1 MASGTTTKLVFPRH
15 PCFFHVAIAK
25 HFGEA
30 IELSHGGISK
40 SFVGMLKET
49 SLAYFF
55 DIGGLLAGFM
65 LASQLGV
72 LQLSPWAVPIYSA
85 ILSTKGVIGGLLSG
99 RLSTAL
105 HLGTIHPRFFGNTPA
120 FYRLFEALIVITLA
134 TSAAM
139 ASIAI
144 VFGSFF
150 WGITVADFPAI
161 ISVVM
166 ATMAI
171 GLLLSLVTI
180 KVAFVSF
187 TRGLDPDIVV
197 YPIMSTVADIFI
209 TLIYIGVISLFTL
222 TYFGSWV
229 IAAIALAFGFLVLYV
244 LPKNM
249 HDEDFVKTIKE
260 SMTTML
266 LVAFIV
272 NVTGTVLKQIS
283 YIIADRNEVFTV
295 YPALIDTIGDVGSV
309 VGSTATTKLALG
321 LLTPSLASMRSHAKN
336 IFSAWS
342 SSLIVFF
349 ILAVLSLIMNS
360 VFSFSSFLSLITIVL
375 IANVIAVAAIVLL
388 SYSISILTFKRGL
401 DPDNFVI
408 PIESSLADS
417 ITTIALFVA
426 LLLLI

>member
-1 MASGTTTKLVFPRH
+1 MSL
-15 PCFFHVAIAK
+15 
-25 HFGEA
+25 
-30 IELSHGGISK
+30 
-40 SFVGMLKET
+40 LKET
-49 SLAYFF
+49 SIAYVF

-65 LASQLGV
+65 VASQLGIFLV
-72 LQLSPWAVPIYSA
+72 SPWAIAVYPAIVSA
-85 ILSTKGVIGGLLSG
+85 KGVIGGLLSG

-105 HLGTIHPRFFGNTPA
+105 HLGTIHPRFFKNTPR

-134 TSAAM
+134 TSVAM
-139 ASIAI
+139 SSIAI
-144 VFGSFF
+144 VFGNLF
-150 WGITVADFPAI
+150 WGITFADFPAI
-161 ISVVM
+161 LSVVM

-171 GLLLSLVTI
+171 GLLLSLITI

-187 TRGLDPDIVV
+187 KRGLDPDIVV

-209 TLIYIGVISLFTL
+209 TLFYIGVISLFFSSYL
-222 TYFGSWV
+222 GSWIIV
-229 IAAIALAFGFLVLYV
+229 AIALAFGFLVLYI

-249 HDEDFVKTIKE
+249 HEVNFIKTIKE

-266 LVAFIV
+266 LVAFVV

-283 YIIADRNEVFTV
+283 YFVADRKEVFTV

-321 LLTPSLASMRSHAKN
+321 LLTPSLSSMRSHAKN

-342 SSLIVFF
+342 ASLMVFV
-349 ILAVLSLIMNS
+349 ILTVLSLAINGL
-360 VFSFSSFLSLITIVL
+360 FSLSSFLNLIFVLL

-408 PIESSLADS
+408 PIESSFADS
-417 ITTIALFVA
+417 ITSIALLAA
-426 LLLLI
+426 LLIVG

>member
-1 MASGTTTKLVFPRH
+1 M
-15 PCFFHVAIAK
+15 
-25 HFGEA
+25 
-30 IELSHGGISK
+30 SHGGISK
-40 SFVGMLKET
+40 SFVSMLKET

-55 DIGGLLAGFM
+55 DVGGLLAGFM
-65 LASQLGV
+65 VASQFGV
-72 LQLSPWAVPIYSA
+72 FLLSPWAIALYPAIVSA
-85 ILSTKGVIGGLLSG
+85 KGVIGGLLSG

-105 HLGTIHPRFFGNTPA
+105 HLGTIHPRFFKNTKS
-120 FYRLFEALIVITLA
+120 FYKLFEALIVITLA
-134 TSAAM
+134 TSVAVS
-139 ASIAI
+139 SISI
-144 VFGSFF
+144 VFGTLF
-150 WGITVADFPAI
+150 WGITYADFPAI
-161 ISVVM
+161 LSVMM

-187 TRGLDPDIVV
+187 RRGLDPDIVV

-209 TLIYIGVISLFTL
+209 TLFYIGVISLFFL
-222 TYFGSWV
+222 SILGSWV
-229 IAAIALAFGFLVLYV
+229 VAAIALAFGILVMYI
-244 LPKNM
+244 LPKNA
-249 HDEDFVKTIKE
+249 HDADFVKTIKE

-283 YIIADRNEVFTV
+283 SFVADRKEVFTV

-342 SSLIVFF
+342 SSLIVFV
-349 ILAVLSLIMNS
+349 ILAVLSLAINGL
-360 VFSFSSFLSLITIVL
+360 FSFSSFLSLISILL
-375 IANVIAVAAIVLL
+375 IANLIAVAAIVLL

-408 PIESSLADS
+408 PIESSFADS
-417 ITTIALFVA
+417 ITSIALLVA
-426 LLLLI
+426 LLLVV

>member
-1 MASGTTTKLVFPRH
+1 
-15 PCFFHVAIAK
+15 
-25 HFGEA
+25 
-30 IELSHGGISK
+30 LSHADISK
-40 SFVGMLKET
+40 SFMSLLKET
-49 SLAYFF
+49 SIAYVF

-65 LASQLGV
+65 VASQLGIFLV
-72 LQLSPWAVPIYSA
+72 SPWAIAVYPAIVSA
-85 ILSTKGVIGGLLSG
+85 KGVIGGLLSG

-105 HLGTIHPRFFGNTPA
+105 HLGTIHPRFFKNTPR

-134 TSAAM
+134 TSVAM
-139 ASIAI
+139 SSIAI
-144 VFGSFF
+144 VFGNLF
-150 WGITVADFPAI
+150 WGITFADFPAI
-161 ISVVM
+161 LSVVM

-171 GLLLSLVTI
+171 GLLLSLITI

-187 TRGLDPDIVV
+187 KRGLDPDIVV

-209 TLIYIGVISLFTL
+209 TLFYIGVISLFFSSYL
-222 TYFGSWV
+222 GSWIIV
-229 IAAIALAFGFLVLYV
+229 AIALAFGFLVLYI

-249 HDEDFVKTIKE
+249 HEVNFIKTIKE

-266 LVAFIV
+266 LVAFVV

-283 YIIADRNEVFTV
+283 YFVADRKEVFTV

-321 LLTPSLASMRSHAKN
+321 LLTPSLSSMRSHAKN

-342 SSLIVFF
+342 ASLMVFV
-349 ILAVLSLIMNS
+349 ILTVLSLAINGL
-360 VFSFSSFLSLITIVL
+360 FSLSSFLNLIFVLL

-408 PIESSLADS
+408 PIESSFADS
-417 ITTIALFVA
+417 ITSIALLAA
-426 LLLLI
+426 LLIVG